1 LNTDIYLIIN
11 NALIFALT
19 CNMTVGG
26 TFAFFLARLTFQS
39 SDLVGQ
45 MQAKRQLPHLENQS
59 EASKR
64 LFADGGA
71 KADFIMDILSIDATH
86 KRIQVVF
93 DLVDRRDD
101 YFIHASTP
109 EK

>member
-1 LNTDIYLIIN
+1 MHERVEGAVRGVVFIVVIEYGTYLIIN

-19 CNMTVGG
+19 CNITTGG
-26 TFAFFLARLTFQS
+26 TVAFFLARLIFQP

-59 EASKR
+59 EALKR

-71 KADFIMDILSIDATH
+71 
-86 KRIQVVF
+86 
-93 DLVDRRDD
+93 
-101 YFIHASTP
+101 
-109 EK
+109 